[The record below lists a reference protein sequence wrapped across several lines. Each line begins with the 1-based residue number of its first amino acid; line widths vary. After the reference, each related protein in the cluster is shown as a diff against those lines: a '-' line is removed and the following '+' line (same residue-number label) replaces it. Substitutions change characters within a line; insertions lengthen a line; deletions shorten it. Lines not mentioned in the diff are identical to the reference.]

1 MPKIGGRNLYLIG
14 LTGGI
19 ASGKSTVSNYLKEL
33 GAKIIDGDIIARAVV
48 GPEKPAWKAIVETF
62 GNEILL
68 ADLSLNRLKLGEI
81 VFNNKKAKELLEN
94 IISPYIAAEINKQ
107 LNSFKKVKNIIVVLD
122 LPLLYEN
129 NWDKITDEN
138 WVVFVEQDIQIKRLC
153 DRNNFTIEQALSRIN
168 NQLPLFE
175 KAGKANVVINNNF
188 DIENTK
194 QQVLANWQEVK
205 KRIKTNERE

>member
-1 MPKIGGRNLYLIG
+1 MPKIGGRSLYLIG

-48 GPEKPAWKAIVETF
+48 VPEKPAWKAIVETF

-94 IISPYIAAEINKQ
+94 IISPYIAAEINRQ
-107 LNSFKKVKNIIVVLD
+107 LNSLKKVKNIIVVLD

-138 WVVFVEQDIQIKRLC
+138 WVVFVEQDIQIKRFC

-175 KAGKANVVINNNF
+175 KAGKANVVIDNNF

>member
-1 MPKIGGRNLYLIG
+1 MPKIGGRSLYLIG

-48 GPEKPAWKAIVETF
+48 VPEKPAWKAIVETF

-94 IISPYIAAEINKQ
+94 IISPYIAAEINRQ

>member
-1 MPKIGGRNLYLIG
+1 MPKIGGRSLYLIG

-48 GPEKPAWKAIVETF
+48 VPEQPAWKAIVETF

-153 DRNNFTIEQALSRIN
+153 DRNNFTTGFKPN
-168 NQLPLFE
+168 
-175 KAGKANVVINNNF
+175 K
-188 DIENTK
+188 
-194 QQVLANWQEVK
+194 
-205 KRIKTNERE
+205 

>member
-1 MPKIGGRNLYLIG
+1 MPKIGGRSLYLIG

-48 GPEKPAWKAIVETF
+48 VPEKPAWKAIVETF

-168 NQLPLFE
+168 NQLPLFK
-175 KAGKANVVINNNF
+175 KAGKANVVIDNNF

>member
-1 MPKIGGRNLYLIG
+1 MPKIGGRSLYLIG

-19 ASGKSTVSNYLKEL
+19 GSGKSTVSNYLKEL

-48 GPEKPAWKAIVETF
+48 VPEKPAWKAIVETF

-175 KAGKANVVINNNF
+175 KAGKANVVIDNNF

>member
-1 MPKIGGRNLYLIG
+1 MPKIGGRSLYLIG

-48 GPEKPAWKAIVETF
+48 VPEKPAWKAIVETF

-175 KAGKANVVINNNF
+175 KAGKANVVIDNNF

>member
-1 MPKIGGRNLYLIG
+1 MPKIGGRSLYLIG

-48 GPEKPAWKAIVETF
+48 VPEKPAWKAIVETF

-107 LNSFKKVKNIIVVLD
+107 LNSLKKVKNIIVVLD

>member
-1 MPKIGGRNLYLIG
+1 MPKIGGRSLYLIG

-48 GPEKPAWKAIVETF
+48 VPEKPAWKAIVETF

-138 WVVFVEQDIQIKRLC
+138 WVVFVEQDIQIKRFC

>member
-1 MPKIGGRNLYLIG
+1 MPKIGGRSLYLIG

-48 GPEKPAWKAIVETF
+48 VPEKPAWKAIVETF

-94 IISPYIAAEINKQ
+94 IISPYIAAEINRQ

-175 KAGKANVVINNNF
+175 KAGKANVVIDNNF

>member
-48 GPEKPAWKAIVETF
+48 VPEKPAWKAIVETF

>member
-1 MPKIGGRNLYLIG
+1 MPKIGGRSLYLIG

-19 ASGKSTVSNYLKEL
+19 GSGKSTVSNYLKEL

-48 GPEKPAWKAIVETF
+48 VPEKPAWKAIVETF

>member
-1 MPKIGGRNLYLIG
+1 MPKIGGRSLYLIG

-19 ASGKSTVSNYLKEL
+19 GSGKSTVSNYLKEL

-48 GPEKPAWKAIVETF
+48 VPEKPAWKAIVETF

-168 NQLPLFE
+168 NQLPLFK
-175 KAGKANVVINNNF
+175 KAGKANVVIDNNF

-194 QQVLANWQEVK
+194 QQVLANWQEVE

>member
-1 MPKIGGRNLYLIG
+1 MPKIGGRSLYLIG

-48 GPEKPAWKAIVETF
+48 VPEQPAWKAIVETF

-94 IISPYIAAEINKQ
+94 IISPYIAAEINRQ

-175 KAGKANVVINNNF
+175 KAGKANVVIDNNF

>member
-1 MPKIGGRNLYLIG
+1 MPKIGGRSLYLIG

-48 GPEKPAWKAIVETF
+48 VPEKPAWKAIVETF

-138 WVVFVEQDIQIKRLC
+138 WVVFVAQDIQIKRLC

>member
-1 MPKIGGRNLYLIG
+1 MPKIGGRSLYLIG

-48 GPEKPAWKAIVETF
+48 VPEQPAWKAIVETF

-94 IISPYIAAEINKQ
+94 IISPY
-107 LNSFKKVKNIIVVLD
+107 KVKNIIVVLD

-194 QQVLANWQEVK
+194 QQVLANWQEVE

>member
-1 MPKIGGRNLYLIG
+1 MPKIGGRSLYLIG

-48 GPEKPAWKAIVETF
+48 VPEKPAWKAIVETF

>member
-48 GPEKPAWKAIVETF
+48 VPEKPAWKAIVETF

-175 KAGKANVVINNNF
+175 KAGKANVVIDNNF

>member
-1 MPKIGGRNLYLIG
+1 MPKIGGRSLYLIG

-48 GPEKPAWKAIVETF
+48 VPEQPAWKAIVEIF

-68 ADLSLNRLKLGEI
+68 ADLSLKRLKLGEI

-107 LNSFKKVKNIIVVLD
+107 LNSLKKVKNIIVVLD

>member
-1 MPKIGGRNLYLIG
+1 MPKIGGRSLYLIG

-48 GPEKPAWKAIVETF
+48 VPEKPAWKAIVETF

-94 IISPYIAAEINKQ
+94 IISPYIAAEINRQ

-138 WVVFVEQDIQIKRLC
+138 WVVFV
-153 DRNNFTIEQALSRIN
+153 
-168 NQLPLFE
+168 
-175 KAGKANVVINNNF
+175 
-188 DIENTK
+188 
-194 QQVLANWQEVK
+194 
-205 KRIKTNERE
+205 

>member
-1 MPKIGGRNLYLIG
+1 M
-14 LTGGI
+14 
-19 ASGKSTVSNYLKEL
+19 
-33 GAKIIDGDIIARAVV
+33 
-48 GPEKPAWKAIVETF
+48 
-62 GNEILL
+62 
-68 ADLSLNRLKLGEI
+68 
-81 VFNNKKAKELLEN
+81 EN

-175 KAGKANVVINNNF
+175 KAGKANVVIDNNF

>member
-1 MPKIGGRNLYLIG
+1 MPKIGGRSLYLIG

-19 ASGKSTVSNYLKEL
+19 GSGKSTVSNYLKEL

-48 GPEKPAWKAIVETF
+48 VPEKPAWKAIVETF

-138 WVVFVEQDIQIKRLC
+138 WVVFVEQDIQIKRFC

-175 KAGKANVVINNNF
+175 KAGKANVVIDNNF

>member
-1 MPKIGGRNLYLIG
+1 
-14 LTGGI
+14 
-19 ASGKSTVSNYLKEL
+19 
-33 GAKIIDGDIIARAVV
+33 
-48 GPEKPAWKAIVETF
+48 
-62 GNEILL
+62 
-68 ADLSLNRLKLGEI
+68 
-81 VFNNKKAKELLEN
+81 
-94 IISPYIAAEINKQ
+94 
-107 LNSFKKVKNIIVVLD
+107 VLD

-175 KAGKANVVINNNF
+175 KASKANVVINNNF

>member
-1 MPKIGGRNLYLIG
+1 MPKIGGRSLYLIG

-48 GPEKPAWKAIVETF
+48 VPEKPAWKAIVETF

-107 LNSFKKVKNIIVVLD
+107 LNSLKKVKNIIVVLD

-194 QQVLANWQEVK
+194 QQVLANWQEVE

>member
-1 MPKIGGRNLYLIG
+1 MIG

-48 GPEKPAWKAIVETF
+48 VPEKPAWKAIVETF